1 MAARDELRDRQRR
14 RARMTAF
21 ALMLLA
27 LAIYGGFILM
37 SVRRSLG

>member
-1 MAARDELRDRQRR
+1 MDDRLRDQQRR
-14 RARMTAF
+14 RARLMAF

-37 SVRRSLG
+37 SVHRSHG

>member
-1 MAARDELRDRQRR
+1 MADELHDRQRR
-14 RARMTAF
+14 RARLMAF

-37 SVRRSLG
+37 SVHRSHG

>member
-1 MAARDELRDRQRR
+1 MDDPLRAQQRR
-14 RARMTAF
+14 RARLMAF

-37 SVRRSLG
+37 SVRRSHG